1 MDGEGRFLRPLAV
14 AAEKGVAAGS
24 VAGSSNVSA
33 SIFGVMRGRRRRSR
47 ARDAAA
53 TSLEQYLPRGTGSA
67 LTIGFLAAVSI
78 YGIVLGGHMEDF
90 RQAYGEPQHAVAR
103 ALGFGINQINISGLV
118 ELSPTE
124 VLGAAGISPKIS
136 LALLDAAEVRRRLEL
151 VPLIKEASVR
161 KLYPNE
167 LSISITERQP
177 HALWQQNGE
186 LFVIAT
192 DGTVIDMLNDAR
204 FARLPLVVGDQ
215 ANVQS
220 KDYLKLREEA
230 GPLKSRI
237 RAGILVAGRRW
248 DLKLDNGVDIRLPEE
263 GAGAALSRLAAMERD
278 QHILDKDI
286 LSVDMRMGD
295 RLVVRL
301 SEEAAQ
307 IRADRL
313 NKKPN
318 KQKGPEI

>member
-1 MDGEGRFLRPLAV
+1 MDGEGRFLRSLTVGGRKA
-14 AAEKGVAAGS
+14 VAAGS

-33 SIFGVMRGRRRRSR
+33 SVSGMLKRRSQRSR
-47 ARDAAA
+47 ARVAAA
-53 TSLEQYLPRGTGSA
+53 STLERRLPRGTGSV
-67 LTIGFLAAVSI
+67 LTLGFLAAAGI
-78 YGIVLGGHMEDF
+78 YGIILGGHVDDF
-90 RQAYGEPQHAVAR
+90 RQTYGEPRHAIAR
-103 ALGFGINQINISGLV
+103 GLGFGIEQVTISGLL

-136 LALLDAAEVRRRLEL
+136 LALLDAADVRRRLEL

-167 LSISITERQP
+167 LSIAITERKP
-177 HALWQQNGE
+177 HAIWQQNGE

-192 DGTVIDMLNDAR
+192 DGTVIDMLNDTR
-204 FARLPLVVGDQ
+204 FVNLPLVVGDQ

-220 KDYLKLREEA
+220 KDYIKLRDEA

-263 GAGAALSRLAAMERD
+263 GAGVALARLATLERD
-278 QHILDKDI
+278 QHLLEKDV

-295 RLVVRL
+295 RLVLRM

-307 IRADRL
+307 TRADRL
-313 NKKPN
+313 NKKN
-318 KQKGPEI
+318 TKQKGPEI